1 MGNASGD
8 RIGCHRVW
16 GHARLR
22 GCCNL
27 GVRTT
32 DMAPVFVSSST
43 LAAGRDKGSVEART
57 LSLYLLVET
66 KTGASRVV

>member
-1 MGNASGD
+1 
-8 RIGCHRVW
+8 
-16 GHARLR
+16 
-22 GCCNL
+22 
-27 GVRTT
+27 
-32 DMAPVFVSSST
+32 MAPVFVSSST